1 MSIPKR
7 KFFYNMSVQQ
17 YRQLTGSSSFNKY
30 GAKKTTIGDKV
41 YDSKKEA
48 RRATVLKRW
57 QDAGLITDLKEQIRF
72 VLQEGYTN
80 NKGKKIRPIEY
91 VADFMYV
98 QDGRQIVEDCKGM
111 RTDVYKLK
119 KKMFEYKYPQYDFIE
134 S

>member
-1 MSIPKR
+1 MST
-7 KFFYNMSVQQ
+7 QQ

-30 GAKKTTIGDKV
+30 GAKKTAVGDKV

-57 QDAGLITDLKEQIRF
+57 QDIGLITGLKEQVRF